1 MSDFDVGFSGIY
13 RIVVRYFGK
22 NITMIIFKNVY
33 VDCIGKS
40 YYVSPSIIIKLNNR
54 YYKDLQFSKEKL
66 FLMKDHNIPI
76 TNRKCSK
83 ELDNGNYNVI
93 SVIADIIM
101 ILLILLQ

>member
-1 MSDFDVGFSGIY
+1 
-13 RIVVRYFGK
+13 
-22 NITMIIFKNVY
+22 
-33 VDCIGKS
+33 
-40 YYVSPSIIIKLNNR
+40 
-54 YYKDLQFSKEKL
+54 
-66 FLMKDHNIPI
+66 MKDHNIPI